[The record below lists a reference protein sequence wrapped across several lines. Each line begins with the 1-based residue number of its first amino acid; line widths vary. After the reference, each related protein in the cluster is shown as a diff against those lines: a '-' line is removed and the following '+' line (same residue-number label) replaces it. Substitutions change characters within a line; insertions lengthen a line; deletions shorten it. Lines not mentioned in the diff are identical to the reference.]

1 MSCTQLG
8 ITAWQHSLAARPVC
22 CECAMAAL
30 QRCVRVGGAAA
41 AHASVEP
48 IALREDDG
56 SRMCDRVWPVIA
68 FARDRSASSE
78 PRCQHELWRWPAVDV
93 RCTELL
99 PCVANTRK
107 SDEVVRMASLTLT
120 CVSSPTRSI
129 GVRCSERDER
139 AVASAAA
146 VAAPAAT
153 MKASLAD
160 AIIFWP
166 TSTYAEPQDDEETH
180 SIILSCDGPATSSK
194 FATSARSLP
203 DAPHC
208 IQLL

>member
-78 PRCQHELWRWPAVDV
+78 PRCQHDLWRRQAVDV
-93 RCTELL
+93 RCAELL

-139 AVASAAA
+139 AVASAAV

-153 MKASLAD
+153 TADRRPQLRVPPLVRVATLSRRCRATASEPRPLQLVAD
-160 AIIFWP
+160 P
-166 TSTYAEPQDDEETH
+166 N
-180 SIILSCDGPATSSK
+180 LV
-194 FATSARSLP
+194 
-203 DAPHC
+203 
-208 IQLL
+208 